1 MAYNWTYKRI
11 GDVCTVERGGSPRP
25 IDTFITDS
33 DDGINWIKIGDA
45 DDSMYITKTEQ
56 KIKPEGMKK
65 SRFVEPGDF
74 LLSNSMSFGRPYI
87 LKIDGCI
94 HDGWLV
100 LRDNN
105 GAFDKRFLYFYLSS
119 PTTYR
124 RFKSMAVGGVV
135 NNLNSEMV
143 RKVEVPI
150 PPMNEQIEIVNILEK
165 AQEIISARK
174 QQLTELDN
182 LIKARFIELFGD
194 MFLNSKA
201 WKKQALDSLADV
213 VSGITKGRKTK
224 EPQLI
229 EVPYMAVSNVKD
241 GYIDWTT
248 VKTIQATQQ
257 EIEQYRLLPDDV
269 LMTEGGDP
277 DKLGRGAILKEP
289 LQNCIHQNHI
299 FRVRLNE
306 SLILPAFFEEYL
318 KHQKAKRYFLGCAK
332 QTTGIAS
339 INMQQ
344 LKALPVLLPPLE
356 LQEQFAAFVE
366 QTDKSKVVG
375 LINGIMNGGVSSDSR
390 PDGIETC
397 PSEKCTK

>member
-194 MFLNSKA
+194 PLRPTHSNLLGDIA
-201 WKKQALDSLADV
+201 VLER
-213 VSGITKGRKTK
+213 GRFS
-224 EPQLI
+224 PR
-229 EVPYMAVSNVKD
+229 PRNDPRY
-241 GYIDWTT
+241 Y
-248 VKTIQATQQ
+248 
-257 EIEQYRLLPDDV
+257 
-269 LMTEGGDP
+269 GGDYP
-277 DKLGRGAILKEP
+277 FIQTGDIANCGHRLSTYRQTLNERGIHVSKKFTRGTIVIAIVGATIGATAILEIDVYAPDSVIGINVDEKLYNNVFLETLLQFWQP
-289 LQNCIHQNHI
+289 ELLRIAPESARANINLSILQNIPI
-299 FRVRLNE
+299 VDV
-306 SLILPAFFEEYL
+306 
-318 KHQKAKRYFLGCAK
+318 G
-332 QTTGIAS
+332 
-339 INMQQ
+339 
-344 LKALPVLLPPLE
+344 LE